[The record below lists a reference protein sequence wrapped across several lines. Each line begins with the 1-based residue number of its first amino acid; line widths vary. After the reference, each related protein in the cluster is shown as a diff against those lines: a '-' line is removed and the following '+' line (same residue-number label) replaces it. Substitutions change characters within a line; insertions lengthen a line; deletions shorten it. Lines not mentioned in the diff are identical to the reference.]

1 MRASRWTPKHAAIH
15 CPSDQVHGYDPWVGT
30 PGDRGGEELSAGGR
44 GQTGEG
50 GEPGGA
56 FDATLPGLGDIAGGG
71 MPALAVG
78 LDRTLL
84 RGAGAA
90 DGGAVASPVTTQ
102 ARPIGGDELVVAEE
116 RLAPARPGGAD
127 DGGPGPALDVT
138 RVGSVRVG
146 APGRYPRSPDGS
158 IEETRAPVDTLI
170 RGGSHDPTA
179 IGLGVG
185 GATPPARGD
194 DTPGDTLRGRPVDP
208 RIEATRVSAHIVAA
222 VAEGRRAG
230 EREAGELPRGTL
242 IDRFL
247 IVDRLGTGAMGV
259 VYCAFDPELDRKV
272 ALKLLQPTLLSGS
285 ALAGQDARAR
295 LLREAQ
301 ALAKLS
307 HPNVVAIHDVG
318 THLGD
323 VWIAMELIEGGTFT
337 RWMEEHTEDRDA
349 AIEVLCAAGE
359 GLAAAHA
366 VGLVHR
372 DFKPDNV
379 MVGEDGRVRVMDFGL
394 ARRGAELM
402 APTSGE
408 GGAAQRSTLLTL
420 DMTQAGA
427 IVGTPAYMAPEQF
440 ASAEVGPPADVFAF
454 CVTFWEALYG
464 QRPFGGESIG
474 ELRSNVFAGRRTPP
488 RKRAP
493 RWLHRILVRGLAVSP
508 EERWSDLRE
517 LLLAISRGRAKT
529 RQRRVGLVALGAVA
543 VVLGGLAVQ
552 ELRERRALADCA
564 AQGAAIAEDW
574 DPQAR
579 DDLREAFTATGRPAA
594 GSIADKTLPWLDQW
608 ASAWTE
614 AATEACVA
622 EAVEGRWGP
631 DMRARADQ
639 CLGEARSAFS
649 ALVHELQAANSITL
663 VRATAAAAALTP
675 SDVCLDPI
683 RLAERPQSSSAEHDA
698 ILHVRLSRAAS
709 LRWAGDFAGGLEVA
723 NAALEAA
730 RAANSP
736 AQVTES
742 LLQRAALE
750 AELGHYAAAEASLGQ
765 ALVAAR
771 EARANRAAVA
781 IMAQLI
787 SIVGERQARFAEGKV
802 WAEAARTQLALLST
816 DERLSEAMIDSNL
829 AQVLYAEGKF
839 SDAAEIQERALD
851 ARIAA
856 LGESHPLVAESLSN
870 LGVTRGTMAEHESA
884 LDLHRRALALRERAL
899 GVEHPAV
906 ATSLSELG
914 VQLRELRRFDEAV
927 VILERA
933 LSIREASLTPGHPDI
948 VKALNNLASVRTVRL
963 ERDEALR
970 LYLRAKSLLLADPAG
985 DRRMLAKILYN
996 VGLIQ
1001 LYKRDFEGARE
1012 SNERAAEIFEE
1023 VLGPAHMN
1031 LAYALEGLADALT
1044 GLGRVDETLPLWAR
1058 ALEIRRAALGPDN
1071 PEVGRCLSR
1080 FANLQRKR
1088 GAFDEALALD
1098 ARAVEIFEASAHP
1111 FQVVALVGLGETLLA
1126 LGRPAEAI
1134 SQIERALSLQ
1144 AERAEDGRTASTRF
1158 ALARALWEVP
1168 KSRPQ
1173 ALLLAER
1180 AREFYAA
1187 RGGEGEEVEEL
1198 TAWIDAHGPRG
1209 R

>member
-1 MRASRWTPKHAAIH
+1 M
-15 CPSDQVHGYDPWVGT
+15 
-30 PGDRGGEELSAGGR
+30 
-44 GQTGEG
+44 
-50 GEPGGA
+50 
-56 FDATLPGLGDIAGGG
+56 
-71 MPALAVG
+71 
-78 LDRTLL
+78 
-84 RGAGAA
+84 
-90 DGGAVASPVTTQ
+90 TTQ
-102 ARPIGGDELVVAEE
+102 ARHLGGGDEVDVGSAEE
-116 RLAPARPGGAD
+116 RSAAERHRGGVDEGAS
-127 DGGPGPALDVT
+127 GPALDVT
-138 RVGSVRVG
+138 RVGSKRVG
-146 APGRYPRSPDGS
+146 DPGLARRSPDRS
-158 IEETRAPVDTLI
+158 LEETRAPVDTSV
-170 RGGSHDPTA
+170 RGGPHDPTA
-179 IGLGVG
+179 VGLGVG
-185 GATPPARGD
+185 WGATPPARGGH
-194 DTPGDTLRGRPVDP
+194 TSGDTLRGHPVDP
-208 RIEATRVSAHIVAA
+208 RIDATRVSAHRVAG
-222 VAEGRRAG
+222 VEEGRREG
-230 EREAGELPRGTL
+230 EPGAGELPRGTL
-242 IDRFL
+242 IGRFL
-247 IVDRLGTGAMGV
+247 VVDRLGTGAMGV

-272 ALKLLQPTLLSGS
+272 ALKLLQPTLLAGS
-285 ALAGQDARAR
+285 ELAGHDARAR

-318 THLGD
+318 THCGD
-323 VWIAMELIEGGTFT
+323 VWIAMELIEGRTFT
-337 RWMEEHTEDRDA
+337 RWMAELPEARDA

-379 MVGEDGRVRVMDFGL
+379 MVGDDGRVRVMDFGL
-394 ARRGAELM
+394 ARRGAELTE
-402 APTSGE
+402 PTPGE
-408 GGAAQRSTLLTL
+408 GDAAQRSTLLTL
-420 DMTQAGA
+420 EMTQAGA

-454 CVTFWEALYG
+454 CVTLWEALYG

-474 ELRSNVFAGRRTPP
+474 ELRGNVFAGRRTPP

-543 VVLGGLAVQ
+543 VILGGLAVQ

-564 AQGAAIAEDW
+564 AQGAVIAGDW

-579 DDLREAFTATGRPAA
+579 DELRRAFVATGRPAA
-594 GSIADKTLPWLDQW
+594 ASIADKTLPWLDQW
-608 ASAWTE
+608 ASAWGT

-639 CLGEARSAFS
+639 CLGEARSAFT

-683 RLAERPQSSSAEHDA
+683 RLAERPLVSSAEHDA
-698 ILHVRLSRAAS
+698 TLHARLSRAES
-709 LRWAGDFAGGLEVA
+709 LRWAGDFARGLEVA
-723 NAALEAA
+723 NDALEAA
-730 RAANSP
+730 RAASSP
-736 AQVTES
+736 ALVTES
-742 LLQRAALE
+742 LLQIGALE

-787 SIVGERQARFAEGKV
+787 SIVGDLQGRFAEGKV

-839 SDAAEIQERALD
+839 SDAAEIHQRALD

-870 LGVTRGTMAEHESA
+870 LGVTRGTMAEHDSA
-884 LDLHRRALALRERAL
+884 IELHRRALALRERAL
-899 GVEHPAV
+899 GEEHPAV

-914 VQLRELRRFDEAV
+914 VALREMRRLDEAV
-927 VILERA
+927 EILERA
-933 LSIREASLTPGHPDI
+933 LSIREASLAPGHPDI
-948 VKALNNLASVRTVRL
+948 VKALNNLASIRAVRV
-963 ERDEALR
+963 ERDEALE

-1001 LYKRDFEGARE
+1001 LHRRDFEGSRE

-1023 VLGPAHMN
+1023 LLGPTHIN
-1031 LAYALEGLADALT
+1031 LAYALESLADALA
-1044 GLGRVDETLPLWAR
+1044 GLGRLDETLPLWAR
-1058 ALEIRRAALGPDN
+1058 ALEIRTAALGPDN
-1071 PEVGRCLSR
+1071 PEIGRCLSR
-1080 FANLQRKR
+1080 FAHLQRKR

-1098 ARAVEIFEASAHP
+1098 TRAVEIFEATPNP
-1111 FQVVALVGLGETLLA
+1111 FREVALVGLGETLLA

-1134 SQIERALSLQ
+1134 PQIEQALSLQ
-1144 AERAEDGRTASTRF
+1144 AERAEDGRTAATRF
-1158 ALARALWEVP
+1158 SLAQALWEAP
-1168 KSRPQ
+1168 KSRPR
-1173 ALLLAER
+1173 ALLLAEQ
-1180 AREFYAA
+1180 AREFFVA
-1187 RGGEGEEVEEL
+1187 RGDESEEL
-1198 TAWIDAHGPRG
+1198 VEIIGWIDAHGARG